1 MATVGYNSAGG
12 VVAYIS
18 LYRKYRAQDFEELL
32 GQSHVTVTLRNAI
45 QQGRLAHAYLFCGP
59 RGTGK
64 TSTARLLAKSLNCE
78 HGPTP
83 TPCKV
88 CRFCRAIQEGN
99 CVDVVEMDAASE
111 TSIDDVR
118 TSIIENAKYPPMEA
132 RYKIYII
139 DEVHDLS
146 AKAFDALLKTIEEP
160 PPHVVFI
167 LATTE
172 FHRVP
177 PTIRSRC
184 QRFDF
189 HRGTI
194 ADITRR
200 LEQVLAAEGF
210 TAEPAA
216 LHLVARAADGSWRD
230 ALTAL
235 EQVIAFSEG
244 GTITA
249 QTVYNALGLL
259 EDETLMQLTDAL
271 LERDAGRA
279 LQLLEGQMLLG
290 REPRVFAESLI
301 QHWRALIQAALHAQ
315 DRSGAYDPTVWS
327 AMIEQARRAG
337 VPRLL
342 AWWEQ
347 MAGALSEMRTSGS
360 PRAILELYLLRLAC
374 EPSVA
379 PAPQYVA
386 SVQPAAP
393 TPRPVPPASTPRA
406 TPPAATPE
414 PTPRAT
420 PPAATPE
427 PAPRAS
433 QPAPPTDS
441 ATALPVD
448 PATAN
453 QLWRQR
459 VEELVQRSPVG
470 GMHLRGSR
478 LELDGDRVRLVMPTR
493 FGYEYFKQ
501 QARREANLI
510 EEVRKTLGAPNAP
523 VQLVYSDEARPEE
536 PPLTP
541 PPPAERELEGE
552 ELVNELLHALNGHEV
567 DAGEE

>member
-1 MATVGYNSAGG
+1 M
-12 VVAYIS
+12 AYIS
-18 LYRKYRAQDFEELL
+18 LYRKYRAQDFEELM
-32 GQSHVTVTLRNAI
+32 GQSHVTVTLQNAI

-64 TSTARLLAKSLNCE
+64 TSTARLLAKALNCE
-78 HGPTP
+78 QGPTP

-88 CRFCRAIQEGN
+88 CRFCRAIQEGTS
-99 CVDVVEMDAASE
+99 VDVVEMDAASE

-160 PPHVVFI
+160 PPHVIFI

-200 LEQVLAAEGF
+200 LQQVLEAEGLS
-210 TAEPAA
+210 AEPAA

-235 EQVIAFSEG
+235 EQVIAFSEA
-244 GTITA
+244 GTITP
-249 QTVYNALGLL
+249 QTVYNALGML

-271 LERDAGRA
+271 LEQDAGKA

-301 QHWRALIQAALHAQ
+301 QHWRALIQATLHAQ
-315 DRSGAYDPTVWS
+315 DKSGAYDSTVWS

-360 PRAILELYLLRLAC
+360 PRAILELYLLRLTC
-374 EPSVA
+374 EMPT
-379 PAPQYVA
+379 APQPTASAPQLTGSTPQVA
-386 SVQPAAP
+386 VPTPHAPPHATPAP
-393 TPRPVPPASTPRA
+393 TP
-406 TPPAATPE
+406 AA
-414 PTPRAT
+414 AV
-420 PPAATPE
+420 
-427 PAPRAS
+427 
-433 QPAPPTDS
+433 PTDAAS
-441 ATALPVD
+441 LLPID
-448 PATAN
+448 PAEAN
-453 QLWRQR
+453 RRWQQR
-459 VEELVQRSPVG
+459 VEELVKRSPIG

-478 LELDGDRVRLVMPTR
+478 LELDGHTIRITIPTR
-493 FGYEYFKQ
+493 LGYDFFKQ
-501 QARREANLI
+501 QARREQVLAQ
-510 EEVRKTLGAPNAP
+510 EVRNTLGMPNAS
-523 VQLVYSDEARPEE
+523 VQLAYADEAHPEE
-536 PPLTP
+536 PPP
-541 PPPAERELEGE
+541 PPTVAPPPLEGE
-552 ELVNELLHALNGHEV
+552 ALVAELKRELNGHEV
-567 DAGEE
+567 DPETE

>member
-1 MATVGYNSAGG
+1 M
-12 VVAYIS
+12 AYIS
-18 LYRKYRAQDFEELL
+18 LYRKYRAQDFEELM

-78 HGPTP
+78 QGPTP
-83 TPCKV
+83 NPCKV

-99 CVDVVEMDAASE
+99 CVDVIEMDAASE

-132 RYKIYII
+132 RYKIYIV

-200 LEQVLAAEGF
+200 LEQVLTAEGF

-244 GTITA
+244 GVITA

-271 LERDAGRA
+271 LEHDAGKA
-279 LQLLEGQMLLG
+279 LHLLEGQMLLG

-301 QHWRALIQAALHAQ
+301 QHWRALIQAALHAH
-315 DRSGAYDPTVWS
+315 DRAGAYDPTVWS

-347 MAGALSEMRTSGS
+347 MAGAIGEMRTSGS

-379 PAPQYVA
+379 PAPQPVA

-393 TPRPVPPASTPRA
+393 TPRHVPPASTPRA

-420 PPAATPE
+420 QPVPPADTPT
-427 PAPRAS
+427 
-433 QPAPPTDS
+433 Q
-441 ATALPVD
+441 LPID

-453 QLWRQR
+453 QLWQQR
-459 VEELVQRSPVG
+459 VEELVQRSPAG

-478 LELDGDRVRLVMPTR
+478 LELDGGLVRVVMPTR

-501 QARREANLI
+501 QARRESNLI

-523 VQLVYSDEARPEE
+523 VQLAYSDEARPEE
-536 PPLTP
+536 PSPTP

-552 ELVNELLHALNGHEV
+552 ELVDELIRALNGHEV
-567 DAGEE
+567 DAEEG

>member
-1 MATVGYNSAGG
+1 
-12 VVAYIS
+12 VAYIS

-78 HGPTP
+78 QGPTP
-83 TPCKV
+83 NPCKV

-99 CVDVVEMDAASE
+99 CVDVIEMDAASE

-200 LEQVLAAEGF
+200 LEQVLAAEGLS
-210 TAEPAA
+210 AEPAA

-279 LQLLEGQMLLG
+279 LQLLDAQMLLG

-374 EPSVA
+374 EPSIA
-379 PAPQYVA
+379 PTPQYVA

-393 TPRPVPPASTPRA
+393 TPRPVPPAPTPR
-406 TPPAATPE
+406 TTSPAATPE
-414 PTPRAT
+414 PTPRA
-420 PPAATPE
+420 P
-427 PAPRAS
+427 

-441 ATALPVD
+441 ATPLPID

-453 QLWRQR
+453 QRWQQR
-459 VEELVQRSPVG
+459 VEELMRRSPVG

-523 VQLVYSDEARPEE
+523 VQLVYSEGSRTEE
-536 PPLTP
+536 PSPTP
-541 PPPAERELEGE
+541 PHPAERELEGE
-552 ELVNELLHALNGHEV
+552 ELVDELMRALNGHEV

>member
-1 MATVGYNSAGG
+1 
-12 VVAYIS
+12 
-18 LYRKYRAQDFEELL
+18 
-32 GQSHVTVTLRNAI
+32 
-45 QQGRLAHAYLFCGP
+45 
-59 RGTGK
+59 
-64 TSTARLLAKSLNCE
+64 
-78 HGPTP
+78 
-83 TPCKV
+83 
-88 CRFCRAIQEGN
+88 
-99 CVDVVEMDAASE
+99 
-111 TSIDDVR
+111 
-118 TSIIENAKYPPMEA
+118 
-132 RYKIYII
+132 
-139 DEVHDLS
+139 
-146 AKAFDALLKTIEEP
+146 
-160 PPHVVFI
+160 VFI

-244 GTITA
+244 GAITA

-279 LQLLEGQMLLG
+279 LHLLEGQMLLG

-337 VPRLL
+337 ILRLL

-379 PAPQYVA
+379 PTPQYVA

-393 TPRPVPPASTPRA
+393 TSRPVSPAP
-406 TPPAATPE
+406 TPE

-420 PPAATPE
+420 PPGATTE
-427 PAPRAS
+427 PTPRAT
-433 QPAPPTDS
+433 QPAPLTDAPTQ
-441 ATALPVD
+441 LPID

-453 QLWRQR
+453 QLWQQR
-459 VEELVQRSPVG
+459 VEELVQRSPAG
-470 GMHLRGSR
+470 RMHLRGSR
-478 LELDGDRVRLVMPTR
+478 LELDGGLVRVVLPTR

-501 QARREANLI
+501 QARRESNLI

-523 VQLVYSDEARPEE
+523 VQLAYSDEARREE
-536 PPLTP
+536 PLPTP
-541 PPPAERELEGE
+541 QPPAERELEGE
-552 ELVNELLHALNGHEV
+552 ELVDELMRALNGHEV
-567 DAGEE
+567 DVGEE

>member
-1 MATVGYNSAGG
+1 
-12 VVAYIS
+12 VAYIS

-78 HGPTP
+78 QGPTP

-279 LQLLEGQMLLG
+279 LHILEGQMLLG

-379 PAPQYVA
+379 PTPQYVA

-420 PPAATPE
+420 HPVPPAD
-427 PAPRAS
+427 API
-433 QPAPPTDS
+433 Q
-441 ATALPVD
+441 LPID

-453 QLWRQR
+453 QRWQQR

-567 DAGEE
+567 DAEEE

>member
-1 MATVGYNSAGG
+1 
-12 VVAYIS
+12 VAYIS

-78 HGPTP
+78 QGPTP

-301 QHWRALIQAALHAQ
+301 QHWRALIQAALHA
-315 DRSGAYDPTVWS
+315 
-327 AMIEQARRAG
+327 
-337 VPRLL
+337 
-342 AWWEQ
+342 
-347 MAGALSEMRTSGS
+347 
-360 PRAILELYLLRLAC
+360 
-374 EPSVA
+374 
-379 PAPQYVA
+379 
-386 SVQPAAP
+386 
-393 TPRPVPPASTPRA
+393 
-406 TPPAATPE
+406 
-414 PTPRAT
+414 
-420 PPAATPE
+420 
-427 PAPRAS
+427 
-433 QPAPPTDS
+433 
-441 ATALPVD
+441 
-448 PATAN
+448 
-453 QLWRQR
+453 
-459 VEELVQRSPVG
+459 
-470 GMHLRGSR
+470 H
-478 LELDGDRVRLVMPTR
+478 DRVGRV
-493 FGYEYFKQ
+493 
-501 QARREANLI
+501 
-510 EEVRKTLGAPNAP
+510 
-523 VQLVYSDEARPEE
+523 
-536 PPLTP
+536 
-541 PPPAERELEGE
+541 
-552 ELVNELLHALNGHEV
+552 
-567 DAGEE
+567 

>member
-1 MATVGYNSAGG
+1 
-12 VVAYIS
+12 VAYIS

-78 HGPTP
+78 QGPTP
-83 TPCKV
+83 NPCKV

-279 LQLLEGQMLLG
+279 LHILEGQMLLG

-301 QHWRALIQAALHAQ
+301 QHWRALIQAALHAH
-315 DRSGAYDPTVWS
+315 DRAGAYDPTVWS
-327 AMIEQARRAG
+327 AMMEQARRAG

-347 MAGALSEMRTSGS
+347 TAGALSEMRTSGS

-379 PAPQYVA
+379 PTPQYVA

-453 QLWRQR
+453 QLWQQR
-459 VEELVQRSPVG
+459 VEELVQRSPAG
-470 GMHLRGSR
+470 RMHLRGSR
-478 LELDGDRVRLVMPTR
+478 LELDGGLVRVVLPTR

-510 EEVRKTLGAPNAP
+510 DEVRKTLGAPNAP

-552 ELVNELLHALNGHEV
+552 ELVDELMRALNGHEV
-567 DAGEE
+567 DVGEE

>member
-1 MATVGYNSAGG
+1 
-12 VVAYIS
+12 VAYIS

-78 HGPTP
+78 QGPTP
-83 TPCKV
+83 SPCKV

-244 GTITA
+244 GAITA
-249 QTVYNALGLL
+249 QTAYNALGLL

-301 QHWRALIQAALHAQ
+301 QHWRALIQAALHAH
-315 DRSGAYDPTVWS
+315 DRAGAYDPTVWS
-327 AMIEQARRAG
+327 AMMEQARRAG

-347 MAGALSEMRTSGS
+347 TAGALSEMRTSGS

-379 PAPQYVA
+379 PTPQYVA

-441 ATALPVD
+441 ATALPID

-453 QLWRQR
+453 QLWQQR
-459 VEELVQRSPVG
+459 VEELVQRSPAG
-470 GMHLRGSR
+470 RMHLRGSR
-478 LELDGDRVRLVMPTR
+478 LELDGGLVRVVLPTR

-501 QARREANLI
+501 QARRESNLI

-523 VQLVYSDEARPEE
+523 VQLAYSDEAHREE

-567 DAGEE
+567 DVGEE

>member
-1 MATVGYNSAGG
+1 
-12 VVAYIS
+12 VAYIS
-18 LYRKYRAQDFEELL
+18 LYRKYRAQDFEELM

-78 HGPTP
+78 QGPTP
-83 TPCKV
+83 NPCKV

-200 LEQVLAAEGF
+200 LEQVLVAEGF

-271 LERDAGRA
+271 LERDAGKA
-279 LQLLEGQMLLG
+279 LHLLEGQMLLG

-301 QHWRALIQAALHAQ
+301 QHWRALIQAALHAH
-315 DRSGAYDPTVWS
+315 DRAGAYDPTVWS

-337 VPRLL
+337 IPRLL

-347 MAGALSEMRTSGS
+347 TAGALSEMRTSGS

-379 PAPQYVA
+379 PTPQYVA

-420 PPAATPE
+420 HPVPPAD
-427 PAPRAS
+427 API
-433 QPAPPTDS
+433 Q
-441 ATALPVD
+441 LPID

-453 QLWRQR
+453 QRWQQR

-501 QARREANLI
+501 QARRESNLI

>member
-1 MATVGYNSAGG
+1 
-12 VVAYIS
+12 
-18 LYRKYRAQDFEELL
+18 
-32 GQSHVTVTLRNAI
+32 
-45 QQGRLAHAYLFCGP
+45 
-59 RGTGK
+59 
-64 TSTARLLAKSLNCE
+64 
-78 HGPTP
+78 
-83 TPCKV
+83 V

-301 QHWRALIQAALHAQ
+301 QHWRALIQAALHAH
-315 DRSGAYDPTVWS
+315 DRAGAYDPTVWS

-374 EPSVA
+374 EPTSAPPTDA

-393 TPRPVPPASTPRA
+393 TPRPVPPAS
-406 TPPAATPE
+406 
-414 PTPRAT
+414 TPRAT

-453 QLWRQR
+453 QLWQQR
-459 VEELVQRSPVG
+459 VEELVQRSPAG

-510 EEVRKTLGAPNAP
+510 DEVRKTLGAPNAP

-552 ELVNELLHALNGHEV
+552 ELVDELMRALNGHEV

>member
-1 MATVGYNSAGG
+1 MRAAGYKGIYPVGYNSAGG

-78 HGPTP
+78 QGPTP
-83 TPCKV
+83 SPCKV

-271 LERDAGRA
+271 LERDAGKA
-279 LQLLEGQMLLG
+279 LHLLEGQMLLG

-301 QHWRALIQAALHAQ
+301 QHWRALIQAALHAH
-315 DRSGAYDPTVWS
+315 DRAGAYDPTVWS
-327 AMIEQARRAG
+327 AMMEQARRAG

-379 PAPQYVA
+379 PTPQYVA

-420 PPAATPE
+420 
-427 PAPRAS
+427 
-433 QPAPPTDS
+433 QPAPLTDAPTQ
-441 ATALPVD
+441 LPID

-453 QLWRQR
+453 QLWQQR
-459 VEELVQRSPVG
+459 VEELVQRSPAG
-470 GMHLRGSR
+470 RMHLRGSR
-478 LELDGDRVRLVMPTR
+478 LELDGGLVRVVLPTR

-501 QARREANLI
+501 QARRESNLI

-523 VQLVYSDEARPEE
+523 VQLAYSDEARREE

-552 ELVNELLHALNGHEV
+552 ELVDELMRALNGHEV
-567 DAGEE
+567 DVGEE

>member
-1 MATVGYNSAGG
+1 
-12 VVAYIS
+12 VAYIS
-18 LYRKYRAQDFEELL
+18 LYRKYRVQDFEELL

-78 HGPTP
+78 QGPTP
-83 TPCKV
+83 NPCKV

-259 EDETLMQLTDAL
+259 EDETLMQITDAL
-271 LERDAGRA
+271 LERDAGKA
-279 LQLLEGQMLLG
+279 LHLLEGQMLLG

-301 QHWRALIQAALHAQ
+301 QHWRALIQAALHAH
-315 DRSGAYDPTVWS
+315 DRAGAYDPTVWS

-347 MAGALSEMRTSGS
+347 TAGALSEMRTSGS

-379 PAPQYVA
+379 PTPQYVA

-393 TPRPVPPASTPRA
+393 TSRPVSPASTPRA

-414 PTPRAT
+414 PTPRA
-420 PPAATPE
+420 P
-427 PAPRAS
+427 

-441 ATALPVD
+441 ATALPID

-453 QLWRQR
+453 QLWQQR

-510 EEVRKTLGAPNAP
+510 DEVRKTLGAPNAP
-523 VQLVYSDEARPEE
+523 VQLAYSDEARPEE

-567 DAGEE
+567 DAEEE

>member
-1 MATVGYNSAGG
+1 MRAAGYKGIYPVGYNSAGG

-78 HGPTP
+78 QGPTP

-200 LEQVLAAEGF
+200 LEQVLVAEGF

-271 LERDAGRA
+271 LERDAGKA

-301 QHWRALIQAALHAQ
+301 QHWRALIQAALHAH

-379 PAPQYVA
+379 PTPQYVA

-406 TPPAATPE
+406 TPPV
-414 PTPRAT
+414 
-420 PPAATPE
+420 ATPE

-453 QLWRQR
+453 QLWQQR
-459 VEELVQRSPVG
+459 VEELVQRSPAG

-478 LELDGDRVRLVMPTR
+478 LELDGGLVRVVMPTR

-523 VQLVYSDEARPEE
+523 VQLVYSEGSRTEE

-552 ELVNELLHALNGHEV
+552 ELVDELMRALNGHEV

>member
-1 MATVGYNSAGG
+1 
-12 VVAYIS
+12 VAYIS

-78 HGPTP
+78 QGPTP
-83 TPCKV
+83 NPCKV

-200 LEQVLAAEGF
+200 LEQVLVAEGF

-244 GTITA
+244 GVITA

-271 LERDAGRA
+271 LERDAGKA
-279 LQLLEGQMLLG
+279 LHLLEGQMLLG

-301 QHWRALIQAALHAQ
+301 QHWRALIQAALHAH
-315 DRSGAYDPTVWS
+315 DRAGAYDPTVWS

-386 SVQPAAP
+386 SVQPA
-393 TPRPVPPASTPRA
+393 STPRRHA
-406 TPPAATPE
+406 ARCDARADAPRHAARCDARADAPRDPTRPADRRADPAAHRPRDGE
-414 PTPRAT
+414 PTLAAACGGTRAAQPCGKACTCAARGWSWTATSCAPRDADAVRLRVFQ
-420 PPAATPE
+420 AAGAPRGEPDRRGAQDAGRTERARAAGVLGRGASRRAAPHT
-427 PAPRAS
+427 PAPR
-433 QPAPPTDS
+433 
-441 ATALPVD
+441 
-448 PATAN
+448 
-453 QLWRQR
+453 R
-459 VEELVQRSPVG
+459 
-470 GMHLRGSR
+470 
-478 LELDGDRVRLVMPTR
+478 TR
-493 FGYEYFKQ
+493 TG
-501 QARREANLI
+501 RR
-510 EEVRKTLGAPNAP
+510 R
-523 VQLVYSDEARPEE
+523 
-536 PPLTP
+536 
-541 PPPAERELEGE
+541 
-552 ELVNELLHALNGHEV
+552 
-567 DAGEE
+567 AGRTN

>member
-1 MATVGYNSAGG
+1 
-12 VVAYIS
+12 
-18 LYRKYRAQDFEELL
+18 
-32 GQSHVTVTLRNAI
+32 
-45 QQGRLAHAYLFCGP
+45 
-59 RGTGK
+59 
-64 TSTARLLAKSLNCE
+64 
-78 HGPTP
+78 
-83 TPCKV
+83 
-88 CRFCRAIQEGN
+88 
-99 CVDVVEMDAASE
+99 
-111 TSIDDVR
+111 
-118 TSIIENAKYPPMEA
+118 MEA

-301 QHWRALIQAALHAQ
+301 QHWRALIQAALHAH
-315 DRSGAYDPTVWS
+315 DRAGAYDPTVWS

-347 MAGALSEMRTSGS
+347 TAGALSEMRTSGS

-379 PAPQYVA
+379 PTPQYVA

-420 PPAATPE
+420 HPVPPAD
-427 PAPRAS
+427 APT
-433 QPAPPTDS
+433 Q
-441 ATALPVD
+441 LPID

-453 QLWRQR
+453 QLWQQR

-501 QARREANLI
+501 QARRESNLI

-536 PPLTP
+536 PSPTL

-552 ELVNELLHALNGHEV
+552 ELVDELMRALNGHEV
-567 DAGEE
+567 DVGEE

>member
-1 MATVGYNSAGG
+1 M
-12 VVAYIS
+12 AYIS
-18 LYRKYRAQDFEELL
+18 LYRKYRAQDFGELM
-32 GQSHVTVTLRNAI
+32 GQSHVTVTLQNAI

-64 TSTARLLAKSLNCE
+64 TSTARLLAKALNCE
-78 HGPTP
+78 QGPTP
-83 TPCKV
+83 TPCKE
-88 CRFCRAIQEGN
+88 CRFCRAIQEGTS
-99 CVDVVEMDAASE
+99 VDVVEMDAASE

-160 PPHVVFI
+160 PPHVIFI

-200 LEQVLAAEGF
+200 LQHVLTAEGLS
-210 TAEPAA
+210 AEPAA

-235 EQVIAFSEG
+235 EQVIAFSEAG
-244 GTITA
+244 IITP
-249 QTVYNALGLL
+249 QTVYNALGML
-259 EDETLMQLTDAL
+259 EDETLMHLTDAL
-271 LERDAGRA
+271 LEHDAGKA

-315 DRSGAYDPTVWS
+315 DKSGAYDSTVWS

-347 MAGALSEMRTSGS
+347 MAGALSEMRSSGS
-360 PRAILELYLLRLAC
+360 PRAILELYLLRLTC
-374 EPSVA
+374 ETHTV
-379 PAPQYVA
+379 PQPVVSA
-386 SVQPAAP
+386 TQAAP
-393 TPRPVPPASTPRA
+393 TPHA
-406 TPPAATPE
+406 TPPATTT
-414 PTPRAT
+414 PTPAAAA
-420 PPAATPE
+420 PAEA
-427 PAPRAS
+427 AS
-433 QPAPPTDS
+433 PLPIDPTD
-441 ATALPVD
+441 
-448 PATAN
+448 AN
-453 QLWRQR
+453 RRWQQR
-459 VEELVQRSPVG
+459 VEDLVKRSPVG

-478 LELDGDRVRLVMPTR
+478 LELDEHTIRITIPTR
-493 FGYEYFKQ
+493 LGYDFFKQ
-501 QARREANLI
+501 QARREQVLAQ
-510 EEVRKTLGAPNAP
+510 EVRNALGMPNAS
-523 VQLVYSDEARPEE
+523 VQLAYADEAHPEE
-536 PPLTP
+536 PPP
-541 PPPAERELEGE
+541 PPIVAPPPLEGE
-552 ELVNELLHALNGHEV
+552 ALVAELKRELNGHEL
-567 DAGEE
+567 EPESE

>member
-1 MATVGYNSAGG
+1 M
-12 VVAYIS
+12 AYIS

-78 HGPTP
+78 QGPTP
-83 TPCKV
+83 NPCKV

-99 CVDVVEMDAASE
+99 CVDVIEMDAASE

-200 LEQVLAAEGF
+200 LEQVLAAEGLS
-210 TAEPAA
+210 AEPAA

-279 LQLLEGQMLLG
+279 LQLLDAQMLLG

-374 EPSVA
+374 EPSIA
-379 PAPQYVA
+379 PTPQYVA

-393 TPRPVPPASTPRA
+393 TPRPVPPAPTPR
-406 TPPAATPE
+406 TTSPAATPE
-414 PTPRAT
+414 PTPRA
-420 PPAATPE
+420 P
-427 PAPRAS
+427 

-441 ATALPVD
+441 ATPLPID

-453 QLWRQR
+453 QRWQQR
-459 VEELVQRSPVG
+459 VEELMRRSPVG

-523 VQLVYSDEARPEE
+523 VQLVYSEGSRTEE
-536 PPLTP
+536 PSPTP
-541 PPPAERELEGE
+541 PHPAERELEGE
-552 ELVNELLHALNGHEV
+552 ELVDELMRALNGHEV

>member
-1 MATVGYNSAGG
+1 
-12 VVAYIS
+12 VAYIS

-78 HGPTP
+78 QGPTP
-83 TPCKV
+83 NPCKV

-99 CVDVVEMDAASE
+99 CVDVIEMDAASE

-271 LERDAGRA
+271 LERDAGKA
-279 LQLLEGQMLLG
+279 LHLLEGQMLLG

-379 PAPQYVA
+379 PTPQYVA

-393 TPRPVPPASTPRA
+393 TPRPVPPAPTPRA
-406 TPPAATPE
+406 TSPAATPE
-414 PTPRAT
+414 PTPRA
-420 PPAATPE
+420 P
-427 PAPRAS
+427 

-441 ATALPVD
+441 ATPLPID

-453 QLWRQR
+453 QRWQQR
-459 VEELVQRSPVG
+459 VEELMRRSPVG

-478 LELDGDRVRLVMPTR
+478 LELDGGLVRVVLPTR

-523 VQLVYSDEARPEE
+523 VQLAYSDEARPEE

-541 PPPAERELEGE
+541 QPPAERELEGE

-567 DAGEE
+567 DAEEE

>member
-1 MATVGYNSAGG
+1 
-12 VVAYIS
+12 VAYIS

-78 HGPTP
+78 QGPTP

-99 CVDVVEMDAASE
+99 CVDVIEMDAASE

-279 LQLLEGQMLLG
+279 LQLLDAQMLLG

-379 PAPQYVA
+379 PTPQYVA

-393 TPRPVPPASTPRA
+393 TPRPVPPAPTPRA
-406 TPPAATPE
+406 TSPAATPE
-414 PTPRAT
+414 PTPRA
-420 PPAATPE
+420 P
-427 PAPRAS
+427 

-441 ATALPVD
+441 ATPLPID

-453 QLWRQR
+453 QRWQQR
-459 VEELVQRSPVG
+459 VEELMRRSPVG

-478 LELDGDRVRLVMPTR
+478 LELDGGLVRVVLPTR

-523 VQLVYSDEARPEE
+523 VQLAYSDEARPEE

-567 DAGEE
+567 DAEEE